1 MDSVDAAHE
10 APSRLALQ
18 SGLGRVSARLPAW
31 CTPVRPVACEALV
44 ADASCRYVRCPWGGR
59 TVRAPPGHRA
69 RTDYDFGISFLCAGL
84 LEEYRHVERAGLLSG
99 MIISALG

>member
-1 MDSVDAAHE
+1 M
-10 APSRLALQ
+10 
-18 SGLGRVSARLPAW
+18 
-31 CTPVRPVACEALV
+31 

-59 TVRAPPGHRA
+59 TVRAPPGHWA

-84 LEEYRHVERAGLLSG
+84 LEEYRHVARVGLLSG